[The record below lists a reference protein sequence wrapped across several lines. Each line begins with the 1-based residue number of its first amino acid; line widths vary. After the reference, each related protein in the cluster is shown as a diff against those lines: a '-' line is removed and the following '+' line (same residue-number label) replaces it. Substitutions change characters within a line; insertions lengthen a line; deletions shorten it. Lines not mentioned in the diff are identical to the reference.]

1 MSRITLN
8 SGTQHQYTPSGEDLE
23 ASIRLNKLSDVTILN
38 VQDNQVL
45 QYNTSTFQWENTTV
59 DALITTVDGGTY

>member
-8 SGTQHQYTPSGEDLE
+8 TGTQHQYTPSGADLE
-23 ASIRLNKLSDVTILN
+23 AEIRLNKLSDVTIVS

-45 QYNTSTFQWENTTV
+45 QYNTTTLQWENVFV
-59 DALITTVDGGTY
+59 DTLVTDVDGGFY

>member
-8 SGTQHQYTPSGEDLE
+8 SGTQHQYTPSGADLE
-23 ASIRLNKLSDVTILN
+23 TSIRLNKLSDVTILN

-45 QYNTSTFQWENTTV
+45 QYNITELQWENTFV
-59 DALITTVDGGTY
+59 DDLVTTIDGGTY

>member
-8 SGTQHQYTPSGEDLE
+8 SGTQHQYTPSGADLE
-23 ASIRLNKLSDVTILN
+23 AEIRLNKLSDVTILN

-45 QYNTSTFQWENTTV
+45 QYNTTTFQWENQFV
-59 DALITTVDGGTY
+59 DALVTTVDGGTY